1 MLKKSLIFIAM
12 SFVATMCFG
21 SVEKMNQ
28 FREFQLTQGEIYTV
42 KVKKDDGVTTVT
54 FPSEISKIAGV
65 NIATD
70 NSGDF
75 LIAAKAGSYYFNL
88 VALKP
93 GVSGTLTVV
102 YNRKTYILH
111 LIHDEK
117 EAYSAVNFVGAGG
130 GGKALSGG
138 KVTPARLLSLIDMSK
153 AYDLMLQ
160 RYPHEL
166 RDSVRVKNHRIFDF
180 TKFKIKLREVIR
192 YNTEDTLVFKLLM
205 HNSTDEEILYDKFS
219 FSAQVAGKHHSMS
232 AADASGIMP
241 PKSATWAFFAIT
253 GTATGGR
260 NNLAPDNDFIIG
272 VTAKYMENELILR
285 TSEQHENTH
294 QIEAPSTENHSGAEK
309 TAEISAD
316 EISVEDIGE

>member
-1 MLKKSLIFIAM
+1 MFKIKMLSVLFAISGMA
-12 SFVATMCFG
+12 VCFASG
-21 SVEKMNQ
+21 PVEKMNQ

-65 NIATD
+65 NVATD

-111 LIHDEK
+111 LVHDEK
-117 EAYSAVNFVGAGG
+117 EAYSAVNFTGTGG
-130 GGKALSGG
+130 GGKTLSGG

-153 AYDLMLQ
+153 AYDLMFQ

-166 RDSVRVKNHRIFDF
+166 RDSVRAKNHRIFDF
-180 TKFKIKLREVIR
+180 TKFKIELKEVIR

-205 HNSTDEEILYDKFS
+205 HNPTGEEILYDKFS
-219 FSAQVAGKHHSMS
+219 FSAQVAGKHHPMS

-241 PKSATWAFFAIT
+241 PKSATWAFFTIT
-253 GTATGGR
+253 GTTAGGR

-272 VTAKYMENELILR
+272 VTAKYMEEGFRPAGDQRVSAGPSPDTVRCDDLF
-285 TSEQHENTH
+285 EGE
-294 QIEAPSTENHSGAEK
+294 IEE
-309 TAEISAD
+309 
-316 EISVEDIGE
+316 